1 MQSVCFVLKMCKLV
15 VQSTVPVPCCCLT
28 TLIEMFSF
36 SVFMQG
42 LLMKSEDRL
51 VAFMAFKMLTAVLPA
66 SKKVHLT
73 PLFQEVG

>member
-1 MQSVCFVLKMCKLV
+1 
-15 VQSTVPVPCCCLT
+15 
-28 TLIEMFSF
+28 MFSF